1 MTADRDP
8 QDVEAR
14 LRASLRAYAD
24 VVDDVPPAR
33 SSAAAGRGAR
43 EPTSLVRRWRTPALV
58 AAAVLAVAGGAW
70 VVADGPATESPTAA
84 PASTTADGGAEA
96 AAAQPSGD
104 DELAGTQRADDEFA
118 APAAGAAGQLAVL
131 PPAEVGI
138 WYPFDLY
145 THCGIVG
152 ADVAGVW
159 FAADPPQVDEFG
171 PPAGWDDPY
180 QRGALRLETA
190 DQAVFRDDAG
200 HELSLR
206 AAESERPPPCA

>member
-24 VVDDVPPAR
+24 AVDEAPPER
-33 SSAAAGRGAR
+33 TPGAAERRTRRQA
-43 EPTSLVRRWRTPALV
+43 SLVRRWRTPALV

-84 PASTTADGGAEA
+84 PATTTADSGAEA
-96 AAAQPSGD
+96 AAAQPPD
-104 DELAGTQRADDEFA
+104 DEPAGTQRADDEFA
-118 APAAGAAGQLAVL
+118 APAAGAAGQLVVV
-131 PPAEVGI
+131 PPAEIGV

-145 THCGIVG
+145 THCGIIG

-180 QRGALRLETA
+180 QRGTLRLESA
-190 DQAVFRDDAG
+190 DRAVFRDDAG
-200 HELSLR
+200 HEVRLR